1 MAKAAMSVTI
11 EKELIDYIKKEAKL
25 ENRNVSNFIE
35 VLICEQRKKR
45 LEEKALEQSF
55 ERAQQFTNNIKIED
69 YNVVLNNLMND
80 ASLKDYGKDILTK
93 VKK

>member
-11 EKELIDYIKKEAKL
+11 EKELIDYIKQEAKL

>member
-80 ASLKDYGKDILTK
+80 TTLKDYGKDILTK

>member
-80 ASLKDYGKDILTK
+80 ASLKDYGKDIITK